1 MTTRPTTVLVVGATG
16 TIGRL
21 VVHEAIRRGYRH
33 DLASRAQTAVGR
45 EAALSSDP
53 PRVCV
58 TGGSF
63 P

>member
-1 MTTRPTTVLVVGATG
+1 MIDTVSEDVK
-16 TIGRL
+16 
-21 VVHEAIRRGYRH
+21 RRAPRH

-58 TGGSF
+58 TGDSYPENPASTF
-63 P
+63 ALH